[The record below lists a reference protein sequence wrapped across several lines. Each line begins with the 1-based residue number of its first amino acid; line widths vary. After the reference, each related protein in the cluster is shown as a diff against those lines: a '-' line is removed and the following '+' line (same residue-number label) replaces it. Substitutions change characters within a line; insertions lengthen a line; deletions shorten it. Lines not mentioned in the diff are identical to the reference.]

1 MAAILTWY
9 RDNSMVLSLA
19 LSDAVG
25 PLTGAEASGTLR
37 TRAGAQV
44 WAGALAETEVEG
56 TYQAVIDPGAAAV
69 EARMTYDLEV
79 LATKSGHVFR
89 SEETVIAQAR
99 RVGDTD
105 GTVP

>member
-19 LSDAVG
+19 LSDVVG
-25 PLTGAEASGTLR
+25 SLTGAEASGTLR

-44 WAGALAETEVEG
+44 WAGALTETEVPG
-56 TYQAVIDPGAAAV
+56 TYQAVIDPEEAEV
-69 EARMTYDLEV
+69 EARVAYPLV
-79 LATKSGHVFR
+79 VIATKSGHVFR